1 MAYQTLVELL
11 MKLICAHILQKS
23 NDIEMKTMIN
33 TLEKDKEQALKKA
46 QKEKDQIVAQLQ
58 AAVRENEDKQREI
71 IELNEMLEKKDAEVS
86 GCETAVLH

>member
-1 MAYQTLVELL
+1 
-11 MKLICAHILQKS
+11 
-23 NDIEMKTMIN
+23 MIN
-33 TLEKDKEQALKKA
+33 TLEKEQALKKA
-46 QKEKDQIVAQLQ
+46 QEEKDQIVAQLQ

>member
-1 MAYQTLVELL
+1 
-11 MKLICAHILQKS
+11 
-23 NDIEMKTMIN
+23 MIN

>member
-1 MAYQTLVELL
+1 
-11 MKLICAHILQKS
+11 
-23 NDIEMKTMIN
+23 MIN

-58 AAVRENEDKQREI
+58 AVVRENEDKQREI

>member
-1 MAYQTLVELL
+1 M
-11 MKLICAHILQKS
+11 
-23 NDIEMKTMIN
+23 EMKTMIN

-46 QKEKDQIVAQLQ
+46 QEEKDQIVAQLQ